1 MRLITDP
8 AVLTLAAAALL
19 GFGVEAK
26 CNADNCYRALFPCGN
41 PAAVSSAV
49 GFCRALTAGTATAT
63 VTPTRAV
70 AACGTGPARYSSA
83 CSCGPTCTTTTSSTI
98 NTACPT
104 PTALVPN
111 GDFECRYNV
120 VWDPQVP
127 DTSAIWELRS
137 PGNTGRFAFEAHL
150 LSQPATPELGVSV
163 RVTSKSF
170 TVSPNVAYR
179 LGFASWFDDLG
190 SGFIGVMING
200 SPVYTVDAGDKGA
213 GAWHDNTVLYTPA
226 TATVTLRFEFLFD
239 NRHVPSIQR
248 LDTVTFVPA

>member
-1 MRLITDP
+1 
-8 AVLTLAAAALL
+8 
-19 GFGVEAK
+19 
-26 CNADNCYRALFPCGN
+26 
-41 PAAVSSAV
+41 
-49 GFCRALTAGTATAT
+49 
-63 VTPTRAV
+63 
-70 AACGTGPARYSSA
+70 
-83 CSCGPTCTTTTSSTI
+83 
-98 NTACPT
+98 
-104 PTALVPN
+104 VPN

-137 PGNTGRFAFEAHL
+137 PGNTGSFAFEAHL
-150 LSQPATPELGVSV
+150 LSPPATPELGVSV

-170 TVSPNVAYR
+170 TVTPNVSYK
-179 LGFASWFDDLG
+179 LGFASWFDDLA

-213 GAWHDNTVLYTPA
+213 GAWHDNTVLYTPT